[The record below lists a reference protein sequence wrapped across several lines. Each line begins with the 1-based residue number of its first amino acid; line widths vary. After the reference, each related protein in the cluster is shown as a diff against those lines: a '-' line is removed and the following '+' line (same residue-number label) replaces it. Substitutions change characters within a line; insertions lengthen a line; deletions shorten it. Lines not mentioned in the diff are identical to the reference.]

1 VNPLASHWLR
11 LGFFLLLSSP
21 VVALLLAITTGVEF
35 WVALALTLYTW
46 AMVCVILALIATA
59 GLVVRLLGWGI
70 RALRR

>member
-1 VNPLASHWLR
+1 MASHWLR
-11 LGFFLLLSSP
+11 LGFFLLLASP

-35 WVALALTLYTW
+35 GVALALTLYTW
-46 AMVCVILALIATA
+46 AMVCVILAAIATA